1 MFEKF
6 KLKKQ
11 IEECKKNIAVLEQ
24 KRTRSQAALLE
35 AILKN
40 ATPNDQDVD
49 FFNQFTEKIENE
61 RNRMHQLMSELD
73 KLTKK

>member
-61 RNRMHQLMSELD
+61 RNRMHQFMSELD